1 MGRSRPPI
9 IPRLA
14 GAQHDGAR
22 GLAWGAHR
30 AGGLPRARLPQ
41 QRGGARRGDRASVDR
56 KGRLWTA
63 AAAGRREFGCTRRR
77 SAKAALDCCPSYSGG
92 RLRRLPGACG
102 CAEYC
107 SRVYLT
113 RRRNRPKNPFFQEV
127 LSRAA
132 PESWCCSTL
141 ADWRA
146 SRGGI
151 PATLRL
157 VSKTSTRAAAAGPKP
172 NSAFAAIETKRAVR
186 PRLTHTLKHSLAAR
200 ENNARAQSETQGEER
215 Q

>member
-1 MGRSRPPI
+1 MGRPRPPI

-22 GLAWGAHR
+22 GLGRGPHH
-30 AGGLPRARLPQ
+30 AGGPPRARLPQ

-56 KGRLWTA
+56 KGRRWTA

-113 RRRNRPKNPFFQEV
+113 RRRNRPKNPFFQEDFEPRRAIELV
-127 LSRAA
+127 LLHVSRL
-132 PESWCCSTL
+132 ESL
-141 ADWRA
+141 PWRH
-146 SRGGI
+146 SCN
-151 PATLRL
+151 P
-157 VSKTSTRAAAAGPKP
+157 AAGVENQHACGCCRAK
-172 NSAFAAIETKRAVR
+172 TK
-186 PRLTHTLKHSLAAR
+186 
-200 ENNARAQSETQGEER
+200 
-215 Q
+215 